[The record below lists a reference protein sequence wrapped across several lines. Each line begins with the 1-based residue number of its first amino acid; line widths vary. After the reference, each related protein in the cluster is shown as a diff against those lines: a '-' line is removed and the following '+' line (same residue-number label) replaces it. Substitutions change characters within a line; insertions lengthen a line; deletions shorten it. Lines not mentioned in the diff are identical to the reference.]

1 MPNAERPVSTAANEP
16 ADAAQAQAI
25 DPDLPAISYVSFASL
40 DPAAPRTVAGQL
52 RVPRGAAEPM
62 PAVVIVHGTAGIDSR
77 GAFHA
82 TALNGAGIATLEID
96 MWAAR
101 SLGGGA
107 GGRPATVAETLP
119 DAYGALAFLA
129 RDARIDAAR
138 IGILGFSWGG
148 IVSLL
153 TATARYTAQ
162 YAADGTRFAAHV
174 ANYPVCWT
182 YSRVRA
188 HALDDLSGAPVLI
201 QAGELDTYDEPDTC
215 AKLAASLGKD
225 FVSVRSYA
233 NATHAWDRL
242 EPAVTVTDP
251 QSHLGQGGQ
260 VDFVPNPPVAL
271 QSRDNAVRFFREA
284 FRMQPARGS

>member
-1 MPNAERPVSTAANEP
+1 
-16 ADAAQAQAI
+16 
-25 DPDLPAISYVSFASL
+25 
-40 DPAAPRTVAGQL
+40 
-52 RVPRGAAEPM
+52 
-62 PAVVIVHGTAGIDSR
+62 VHGTAGVDSR

-101 SLGGGA
+101 GLDGGA
-107 GGRPATVAETLP
+107 NGRPSTVAETLP
-119 DAYGALAFLA
+119 DAYGALRFLCGHP
-129 RDARIDAAR
+129 RIDAAR

-162 YAADGTRFAAHV
+162 YGGDAIRFAAHV

-182 YSRVRA
+182 YSRLRA
-188 HALDDLSGAPVLI
+188 HALDDLTGAPVLI

-225 FVSVRSYA
+225 FVSVRTYA

-242 EPAVTVTDP
+242 EPAVTVSDP
-251 QSHLGQGGQ
+251 QSHLGMGGE
-260 VDFVPNPPVAL
+260 VEFVPNPRVAV
-271 QSRDNAVRFFREA
+271 QSRDNALRFFQEA
-284 FRMQPARGS
+284 FRQLAGRES